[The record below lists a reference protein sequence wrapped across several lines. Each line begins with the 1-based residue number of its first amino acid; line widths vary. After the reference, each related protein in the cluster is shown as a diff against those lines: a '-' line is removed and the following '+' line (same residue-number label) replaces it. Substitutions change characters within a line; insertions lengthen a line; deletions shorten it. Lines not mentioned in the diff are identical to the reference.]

1 MPQSGQTQ
9 RRDKE
14 SCYVNAMLLFLVFLY
29 WQGVNT
35 ETTFSPV
42 TDDAI
47 TSRRTIVHKGQ
58 SHVTVQ
64 ELEILKP
71 QNIELLCNLTDIP
84 SQHSNITG
92 FWRKDEDEIENSQQ
106 SIYRHNEHYILKKI
120 FNIQASDLGNYSCIF
135 SYVGKEL
142 QATFVLKV
150 PAIKDKRDRPIVSYV
165 GDTVVLDCGIKR
177 IPNTWEWYKTNG
189 SEKELI
195 NATADPMNYKILLA
209 KNITKLTLMN
219 LTQEDSGKYTCSA
232 IFDIK
237 PSESQLIL
245 KVLSFSEPLKPFVA
259 IAVEVAILVTL
270 ILLYERYSQKK
281 KGPAGTTENGLYE
294 HTPMQEENTLED
306 EETTTRQ
313 RKVEN

>member
-237 PSESQLIL
+237 PT
-245 KVLSFSEPLKPFVA
+245 
-259 IAVEVAILVTL
+259 VEVAILVTL